1 MSKFLT
7 ALVLTGLLSAGALA
21 QQPAPSLD
29 ETDKAALLLEQ
40 SFRCTAE
47 IGVKEGTPIHTVNR
61 RPTGDGFDRLAPPPE
76 PGTGK
81 RFTCHST
88 AYCLQGYTAR
98 GTRVALGTIAVDPSV
113 IPMGSLV
120 YVKGYGWARA
130 LDTGGAIRGK
140 FIDVWFPTLGQCY
153 QWGSRPVEVVVF
165 PPGNR

>member
-1 MSKFLT
+1 MSDR
-7 ALVLTGLLSAGALA
+7 VVVITGASAGIG
-21 QQPAPSLD
+21 
-29 ETDKAALLLEQ
+29 AAVGELLG
-40 SFRCTAE
+40 R
-47 IGVKEGTPIHTVNR
+47 
-61 RPTGDGFDRLAPPPE
+61 
-76 PGTGK
+76 
-81 RFTCHST
+81 
-88 AYCLQGYTAR
+88 R